1 LDGEI
6 EEPVNNYYDLLG
18 VSRDATEATIRD
30 RFRVIARDLH
40 PDRFPDPERKKAAEE
55 KFQLVTEAVN
65 VLANPARRRAHDFDL
80 DKGKGMNGPD
90 PQAIARV
97 YLAKGVKAYKEGD
110 FVQAVQNF
118 DLSVQHWNKDA
129 KALHYLALA
138 CLKVPG
144 QARKGVDAIEIAL
157 RIEPLN
163 GLFHREAGK
172 LYLQA
177 GLKAKAERHL
187 EEALKWNPQDSEVTR
202 HLAGLKPELEQK
214 NLLGTF
220 FGRKG

>member
-1 LDGEI
+1 M
-6 EEPVNNYYDLLG
+6 NNYYDLLG
-18 VSRDATEATIRD
+18 VSRDATEAAIRD

-40 PDRFPDPERKKAAEE
+40 PDRFQDPERKKAAEA
-55 KFQLVTEAVN
+55 KFQILTEAVN
-65 VLANPARRRAHDFDL
+65 VLSNPARRKAHDFDL
-80 DKGKGMNGPD
+80 DKGKGTEGPD

-144 QARKGVDAIEIAL
+144 QARKGVDAIEMAL
-157 RIEPLN
+157 KIEPLN

-172 LYLQA
+172 LYLQV
-177 GLKAKAERHL
+177 GLKSKAERHL
-187 EEALKWNPQDSEVTR
+187 EEALKWNPQDSEVSR

>member
-1 LDGEI
+1 
-6 EEPVNNYYDLLG
+6 VANYYDLLG
-18 VSRDATEATIRD
+18 VPRDATDAAIRD
-30 RFRVIARDLH
+30 RFRILARDLH
-40 PDRFPDPERKKAAEE
+40 PDRFTDPARKKTAEMQ
-55 KFQLVTEAVN
+55 FQLLTEAVN
-65 VLANPARRRAHDFDL
+65 VLTSPARRKAHDFDL
-80 DKGKGMNGPD
+80 DKGKVVDGPD

-97 YLAKGVKAYKEGD
+97 FLAKGVKAYKEGD
-110 FVQAVQNF
+110 FVQAMQNF

-144 QARKGVDAIEIAL
+144 QARKGVDAIEMAL
-157 RIEPLN
+157 KIEPMN

-177 GLKAKAERHL
+177 GLKSKAERHL

-202 HLAGLKPELEQK
+202 HLAGLKPDPEQK
-214 NLLGTF
+214 NILGTF

>member
-1 LDGEI
+1 MDGEA

-18 VSRDATEATIRD
+18 VSRDATEAAIRD

-40 PDRFPDPERKKAAEE
+40 PDRFQDPERKKAAEA
-55 KFQLVTEAVN
+55 KFQILTEAVN
-65 VLANPARRRAHDFDL
+65 VLSNPARRKAHDFDL
-80 DKGKGMNGPD
+80 DKGKGTEGPD

-144 QARKGVDAIEIAL
+144 QARKGVDAIEMAL
-157 RIEPLN
+157 KIEPLN

-172 LYLQA
+172 LYLQV
-177 GLKAKAERHL
+177 GLKSKAERHL
-187 EEALKWNPQDSEVTR
+187 EEALKWNPQDSEVSR

>member
-1 LDGEI
+1 M
-6 EEPVNNYYDLLG
+6 NNYYDLLG
-18 VSRDATEATIRD
+18 VSRDATEAMIRD

-40 PDRFPDPERKKAAEE
+40 PDRFTDPERKKAAEG

-65 VLANPARRRAHDFDL
+65 VLTNPVRRKAHDFDL
-80 DKGKGMNGPD
+80 DKGKTVEGPD
-90 PQAIARV
+90 AQDVARV

-110 FVQAVQNF
+110 FVQAVQMF

-129 KALHYLALA
+129 KSLHYLALA

-144 QARKGVDAIEIAL
+144 QARKGVDAIEMAL
-157 RIEPLN
+157 KIDPMN

-187 EEALKWNPQDSEVTR
+187 EEALKWNPQDSEISR
-202 HLAGLKPELEQK
+202 HLSALRPEPAQK
-214 NLLGTF
+214 NILGTF

>member
-1 LDGEI
+1 
-6 EEPVNNYYDLLG
+6 VSNYYDLLG
-18 VSRDATEATIRD
+18 VSRDATEAAIRD

-40 PDRFPDPERKKAAEE
+40 PDRFIDPEKKRAAET

-65 VLANPARRRAHDFDL
+65 VLTNPARRKAHDFDL
-80 DKGKGMNGPD
+80 DKGKLMDGPD

-97 YLAKGVKAYKEGD
+97 YLAKGVKAYKDGD
-110 FVQAVQNF
+110 FVQAVQMF

-144 QARKGVDAIEIAL
+144 QARKGVDAIEMAL
-157 RIEPLN
+157 KIEPLN

-177 GLKAKAERHL
+177 GLKSKAERHL
-187 EEALKWNPQDSEVTR
+187 EEALKWNPEDSEISR
-202 HLAGLKPELEQK
+202 HLTALKPELGQK
-214 NLLGTF
+214 NILGTF

>member
-1 LDGEI
+1 LDGEA

-18 VSRDATEATIRD
+18 VSRDATEAAIRD

-40 PDRFPDPERKKAAEE
+40 PDRFQDPERKKAAEA
-55 KFQLVTEAVN
+55 KFQILTEAVN
-65 VLANPARRRAHDFDL
+65 VLSNPARRKAHDFDL
-80 DKGKGMNGPD
+80 DKGKGTDGPD
-90 PQAIARV
+90 PQTIARV

-144 QARKGVDAIEIAL
+144 QARKGVDAIEMAL
-157 RIEPLN
+157 KIEPLN

-172 LYLQA
+172 LYLQV
-177 GLKAKAERHL
+177 GLKSKAERHL
-187 EEALKWNPQDSEVTR
+187 EEALKWNPQDSEVSR

>member
-1 LDGEI
+1 
-6 EEPVNNYYDLLG
+6 VNNYYDLLG
-18 VSRDATEATIRD
+18 VSRDATEAAIRD

-40 PDRFPDPERKKAAEE
+40 PDRFQDPERKKTAEA
-55 KFQLVTEAVN
+55 KFQLLTEAVN
-65 VLANPARRRAHDFDL
+65 VLSNPARRKAHDFDL
-80 DKGKGMNGPD
+80 DKGKGTDGPD
-90 PQAIARV
+90 PQAIARA

-157 RIEPLN
+157 KIEPLN

-187 EEALKWNPQDSEVTR
+187 EEALKWNPQDSEVSR
-202 HLAGLKPELEQK
+202 QLAGLKPELEQK